1 MMDGPSRGRFNRRS
15 SPRQRRDV
23 YPSFEEIAELT
34 YELFLANG
42 RHVER
47 VFDYWQQAEDELL
60 KRSASRATR

>member
-1 MMDGPSRGRFNRRS
+1 MTDGPRPGRFKRRS
-15 SPRQRRDV
+15 SPRKRRDV
-23 YPSFEEIAELT
+23 YPSFDEIAELA

-60 KRSASRATR
+60 ERAARRATR

>member
-1 MMDGPSRGRFNRRS
+1 MTDGPSPGRFKRRS
-15 SPRQRRDV
+15 SQRKRRDV
-23 YPSFEEIAELT
+23 FPTFEEIAELT

-60 KRSASRATR
+60 KRAASRATR